1 MQIKFSKLRIAPFVY
16 LMQKIFFRMAVFSFM
31 LVVSLALLYIAGN
44 TQEFL
49 DQSQAFIL
57 QSLIYLSITLIFAAL
72 LATVFMVLDSILSKF
87 TFTKKIIT
95 LVFYI
100 ICIILSIA
108 IVLSART
115 VLVLAEGTV

>member
-1 MQIKFSKLRIAPFVY
+1 MQIKFSKLRLAPFVY
-16 LMQKIFFRMAVFSFM
+16 SMQKIFFRMAVFSFM

-44 TQEFL
+44 NQEFL

-100 ICIILSIA
+100 ICILLSTA

>member
-1 MQIKFSKLRIAPFVY
+1 MQIKFSKLRLAPFVY

-44 TQEFL
+44 NQEFL

-57 QSLIYLSITLIFAAL
+57 QSLIYLSITLIFASI

-87 TFTKKIIT
+87 TFTKNIIT

-100 ICIILSIA
+100 ICILLSTA

>member
-1 MQIKFSKLRIAPFVY
+1 MQIKFSKLRLAPFVY

-31 LVVSLALLYIAGN
+31 LVVSLTLLYIAGN
-44 TQEFL
+44 NQEFL

-57 QSLIYLSITLIFAAL
+57 QSLIYLSITLAFSAI
-72 LATVFMVLDSILSKF
+72 LATIFMVLDSILSKF

-100 ICIILSIA
+100 ICILLSTA

>member
-1 MQIKFSKLRIAPFVY
+1 MQIKFSKLRLAPFVY

-44 TQEFL
+44 NQEFL

-100 ICIILSIA
+100 ICILLSTA

>member
-1 MQIKFSKLRIAPFVY
+1 MQIKFSKLRLAPFVY

-44 TQEFL
+44 NQEFL

-57 QSLIYLSITLIFAAL
+57 QSLIYLSITLIFSAL

-100 ICIILSIA
+100 ICILLSTA

>member
-1 MQIKFSKLRIAPFVY
+1 
-16 LMQKIFFRMAVFSFM
+16 M

-44 TQEFL
+44 NQEFL

-57 QSLIYLSITLIFAAL
+57 QSLIYISITLIFAAV
-72 LATVFMVLDSILSKF
+72 LATIFMVLDSILSKF

-95 LVFYI
+95 LIFYI
-100 ICIILSIA
+100 FCVILSVAIA
-108 IVLSART
+108 LSART

>member
-1 MQIKFSKLRIAPFVY
+1 MQIKLSKLRLAPFVY

-31 LVVSLALLYIAGN
+31 LTISLALLYIAGN
-44 TQEFL
+44 TQNFL

-57 QSLIYLSITLIFAAL
+57 QSLIYISITLAFAAV
-72 LATVFMVLDSILSKF
+72 LATVFMVLDSVLSKY
-87 TFTKKIIT
+87 TFVKKIIT

-100 ICIILSIA
+100 ICGILSVV

-115 VLVLAEGTV
+115 VLVLAEGTA

>member
-31 LVVSLALLYIAGN
+31 LVVSLALLYMAGN

-72 LATVFMVLDSILSKF
+72 LATIFMVLDSILSKF

-95 LVFYI
+95 LIFYI
-100 ICIILSIA
+100 ICIILSTA
-108 IVLSART
+108 IVLAART

>member
-1 MQIKFSKLRIAPFVY
+1 MQIKFSKLRLAPFVY

-31 LVVSLALLYIAGN
+31 LVVSLALLYMAGN

-72 LATVFMVLDSILSKF
+72 LATIFMVLDSILSKF

-100 ICIILSIA
+100 ICIILSTA
-108 IVLSART
+108 IVLAART
-115 VLVLAEGTV
+115 VLVLSEGTT

>member
-44 TQEFL
+44 NQEFL

-57 QSLIYLSITLIFAAL
+57 QSLIYLSITLAFSAI
-72 LATVFMVLDSILSKF
+72 LATIFMVLDSILSKF

-100 ICIILSIA
+100 ICIMLSTA

>member
-1 MQIKFSKLRIAPFVY
+1 MQIKFSKLRLAPFVY

-44 TQEFL
+44 NQEFL

-100 ICIILSIA
+100 ICVILSVAIA
-108 IVLSART
+108 LSART

>member
-1 MQIKFSKLRIAPFVY
+1 MQIKLSKVRLAPFVY

-49 DQSQAFIL
+49 DKSQAFIL
-57 QSLIYLSITLIFAAL
+57 QSLIYLSITLIFAAI
-72 LATVFMVLDSILSKF
+72 LATIFMVLDSILSKF

-100 ICIILSIA
+100 ICIILSLA

>member
-1 MQIKFSKLRIAPFVY
+1 MQIKFSKLRLAPFVY

-44 TQEFL
+44 NQEFL

-72 LATVFMVLDSILSKF
+72 LATIFMVLDSILSKF

-100 ICIILSIA
+100 ICILLSTA

>member
-1 MQIKFSKLRIAPFVY
+1 MQIKFSKLRLAPFVY

-44 TQEFL
+44 NQEFL

-57 QSLIYLSITLIFAAL
+57 QSLIYLSITLAFSAI
-72 LATVFMVLDSILSKF
+72 LATIFMVLDSILSKF

-100 ICIILSIA
+100 ICIMLSTA

>member
-31 LVVSLALLYIAGN
+31 LVVSLALLYMAGN

-49 DQSQAFIL
+49 DHSQAFIL

-72 LATVFMVLDSILSKF
+72 LATIFMVLDSILSKF

-95 LVFYI
+95 LIFYI
-100 ICIILSIA
+100 ICIMLSIA
-108 IVLSART
+108 IVLAART